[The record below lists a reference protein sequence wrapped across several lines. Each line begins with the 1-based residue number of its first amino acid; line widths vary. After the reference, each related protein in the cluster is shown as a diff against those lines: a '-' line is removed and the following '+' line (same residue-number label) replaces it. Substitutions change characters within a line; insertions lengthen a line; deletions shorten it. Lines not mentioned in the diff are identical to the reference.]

1 MRKKKEKKPEISTTL
16 TPMEQLK
23 ELVGMTVVTSQ
34 QQKEERDEIYRS
46 LLDTI
51 MQIEQPKPAQV
62 VHPDYY
68 RKNGKET
75 IDKICER
82 QTPLGA
88 YLFSIGNVQK
98 YEDRAPYKEDFFT
111 DNAKSREYA
120 AFATKYFGMI
130 TPTMHKHWRAIQEE
144 WRGICGD

>member
-1 MRKKKEKKPEISTTL
+1 MRKKKVKNSL
-16 TPMEQLK
+16 TPLEQLK
-23 ELVGMTVVTSQ
+23 ALVAMTVVTSQ
-34 QQKEERDEIYRS
+34 QQKEERDDLYRS
-46 LLDTI
+46 LLDTL
-51 MQIEQPKPAQV
+51 MRMDKPRDAQV

-75 IDKICER
+75 IDKICYR

-98 YEDRAPYKEDFFT
+98 YEDRAPYKGDFFT
-111 DNAKSREYA
+111 DNAKGREYA
-120 AFATKYFGMI
+120 ALATKYFRMI

-144 WRGICGD
+144 WKEIRHESM